1 MTKIDPTDLKPG
13 QRVRVTFEAE
23 VSVAKSAYLR
33 FELVKGAYTTFDGSE
48 FPALTCELLPG
59 PIKVGDRVT
68 SDFRSLLGV
77 VLAIHGNSA
86 WVKDHYSAAPSTC
99 PLAALTKIE
108 GDA

>member
-48 FPALTCELLPG
+48 FPALTCELLPD
-59 PIKVGDRVT
+59 PIEVGDRVQHNSGPT
-68 SDFRSLLGV
+68 GT
-77 VLAIHGNSA
+77 VLALHNDRA
-86 WVKDHYSAAPSTC
+86 WVDDGYPCPSTWD
-99 PLAALTKIE
+99 LRNLTKIE